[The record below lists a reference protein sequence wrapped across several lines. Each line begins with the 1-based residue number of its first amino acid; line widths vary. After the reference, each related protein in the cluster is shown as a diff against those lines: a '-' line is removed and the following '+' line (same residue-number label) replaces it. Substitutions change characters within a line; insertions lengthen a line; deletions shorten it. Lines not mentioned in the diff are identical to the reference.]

1 MKKQLTALALSATVL
16 FAGMDSA
23 QATVHMKPD
32 VSQSQPQQQAKP
44 ATNKTTKTITLY
56 NKKKVSVE
64 FFNTQSV
71 TSNKTVQKKVR
82 SAIKGFVKETYS
94 DLYKAGDKV
103 TADYQV
109 KSYGNIISIRA
120 KFYVLNKAGGKLLA
134 TTNFNYT
141 NTGKLLTVEQK
152 AKSTAK
158 VNSFLKKE
166 NKKLWGKAVGMP
178 VANNYDYYFE
188 RSGAVVFCYPAW
200 DLGKKGNDVYLTR
213 VPKTYFK

>member
-1 MKKQLTALALSATVL
+1 MKKQLTALALSTTVL
-16 FAGMDSA
+16 FAGMNSA
-23 QATVHMKPD
+23 QATVHMKPETT
-32 VSQSQPQQQAKP
+32 QQQATP
-44 ATNKTTKTITLY
+44 TTNKTAKAITLY
-56 NKKKVSVE
+56 NKKKVSVD

-71 TSNKTVQKKVR
+71 TSNKTVQKKVK

-94 DLYKAGDKV
+94 DLYKNGDRV

-109 KSYGNIISIRA
+109 KSYGEVISIRA
-120 KFYVLNKAGGKLLA
+120 KFYVANKAGSKLLA

-141 NTGKLLTVEQK
+141 SKGRLLTVEKK
-152 AKSTAK
+152 AKSISK
-158 VNSFLKKE
+158 VNTFLKKE

-188 RSGAVVFCYPAW
+188 HSGAVVFCYPAW

>member
-1 MKKQLTALALSATVL
+1 MKKQLTALALSTTVL
-16 FAGMDSA
+16 FAGMSSA
-23 QATVHMKPD
+23 QATVHMKPET
-32 VSQSQPQQQAKP
+32 PQTQVKP
-44 ATNKTTKTITLY
+44 STNKTPKTITLY

-64 FFNTQSV
+64 FFNTESI
-71 TSNKTVQKKVR
+71 TSNKTVQKNVKN
-82 SAIKGFVKETYS
+82 ATKGFVKETYS
-94 DLYKAGDKV
+94 DIYKSGDRV

-109 KSYGNIISIRA
+109 KSWGTVISIRA
-120 KFYVLNKAGGKLLA
+120 KFYVTNKSGSKLLA

-141 NTGKLLTVEQK
+141 STGELLTVEQK
-152 AKSTAK
+152 AKSISS

-178 VANNYDYYFE
+178 IANNYDYYFE